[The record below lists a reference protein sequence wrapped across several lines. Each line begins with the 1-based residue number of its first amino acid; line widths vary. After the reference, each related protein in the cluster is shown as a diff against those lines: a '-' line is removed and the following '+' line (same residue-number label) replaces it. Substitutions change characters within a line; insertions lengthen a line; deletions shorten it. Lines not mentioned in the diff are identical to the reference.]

1 MWRIQKSL
9 GTKHSAFWTREFHSL
24 QVALSRCLCTYNF
37 GSIEVTCLFLL
48 DYGKRKQNKED
59 ESMCE
64 YASLFQEQKWKLVSD
79 WWGSL
84 LAKRKF
90 SSLIWQV
97 AREQLC
103 MKECACAGLWN
114 DRGTERACG
123 RLPLKISPKAPLPS
137 FLMILKRPSRI
148 SCPSWY
154 MSRLSKTVTKLC
166 DIISDQTRRTNTC
179 LLYSQSLSSLT
190 GSLTGIKIVFFIKS
204 ALTQI
209 IT

>member
-1 MWRIQKSL
+1 MHLQFWQHRSRLSFSSRLRK
-9 GTKHSAFWTREFHSL
+9 TKTEQGRWEYVWVCIT
-24 QVALSRCLCTYNF
+24 LSRAKMKTSFRLM
-37 GSIEVTCLFLL
+37 EFLT
-48 DYGKRKQNKED
+48 GQKKV
-59 ESMCE
+59 
-64 YASLFQEQKWKLVSD
+64 FQSD
-79 WWGSL
+79 LTSGP
-84 LAKRKF
+84 
-90 SSLIWQV
+90 
-97 AREQLC
+97 EQLC
-103 MKECACAGLWN
+103 MKECACPGLWN